1 MRPENLTRTSAFH
14 WGHWVFFVNFVEG
27 FLSDPVDSP
36 SKNHARNAAS
46 SSSNSNMKALRMWQ
60 GMWQG
65 ESWNV
70 MDIEFQTSQTSII
83 KPSNGTK
90 DRRHRPLS
98 IPESSAIDKPDVSDV
113 NRERP
118 MTPRG
123 CDGLFT
129 RIVVGLLAKLAAPIL
144 YVPDPLFG
152 IANDW
157 FCGSEAQSLELGQ
170 LI

>member
-1 MRPENLTRTSAFH
+1 M
-14 WGHWVFFVNFVEG
+14 
-27 FLSDPVDSP
+27 
-36 SKNHARNAAS
+36 
-46 SSSNSNMKALRMWQ
+46 
-60 GMWQG
+60 
-65 ESWNV
+65 SWNV

-157 FCGSEAQSLELGQ
+157 FCGSEAQRLRAWSLVSLFDGFLCRGFQ
-170 LI
+170 TTPSTPCSAGTGPSL